1 MWYPANYCFVSL
13 TSMPRHRAMSS
24 PHSSCSDMF
33 FFFFEKLRD
42 SKKRRERQNKIS
54 DFL

>member
-13 TSMPRHRAMSS
+13 TSMPRHGAISS

-33 FFFFEKLRD
+33 FSFFGKIEKFQEE
-42 SKKRRERQNKIS
+42 KRQNKIG